1 MTPASEILKRCGG
14 PKVVADWLG
23 LDRSA
28 VQRWAYPS
36 PKGSDEQVPMKHWP
50 ALIREAAKRGLVV
63 TVAELM
69 PDDVSEIARA
79 QQSAA

>member
-14 PKVVADWLG
+14 PKVVAEWLG

-36 PKGSDEQVPMKHWP
+36 PKGSDEQVPMKHWA
-50 ALIREAAKRGLVV
+50 ALIREAAKRGRVI

-69 PDDVSEIARA
+69 PDEVAEIARA
-79 QQSAA
+79 QQAA